1 MPGKSIR
8 RSQWRVANPIKT
20 GSVKVSRGP
29 GLRSM
34 VVRPLT
40 NQAPW
45 GYPGPG
51 PFGPSRSLSALLGFS
66 LDMWLAEFVFV
77 LGFFVTGAALMP
89 APQSDAVAR
98 RRGTEESDRRKRETI
113 RRALA
118 DYKIDN
124 PRSERVYRVSVVLF
138 VVGVGLVLLF
148 DIERAGE
155 RSINGIGGDGRSGLP
170 LAGSGDCDL
179 HQRRSRQ
186 TSVRHSGP
194 S

>member
-1 MPGKSIR
+1 
-8 RSQWRVANPIKT
+8 
-20 GSVKVSRGP
+20 
-29 GLRSM
+29 
-34 VVRPLT
+34 
-40 NQAPW
+40 
-45 GYPGPG
+45 
-51 PFGPSRSLSALLGFS
+51 
-66 LDMWLAEFVFV
+66 MWLAEFVFV

-148 DIERAGE
+148 DISAPG
-155 RSINGIGGDGRSGLP
+155 SGLSTASAVMVVVGYLLQAAAIATFINAAVDKRRFVTAALRDEGVGP
-170 LAGSGDCDL
+170 VSG
-179 HQRRSRQ
+179 
-186 TSVRHSGP
+186 
-194 S
+194 